1 MFSRKPLDAAADL
14 KSLKALDAQFARNP
28 DKFIEQAKP
37 PSAQDFALIGKLV
50 QLYCFADFC
59 ARRIIDAVD
68 EAAEGEKHR
77 KAAHLKDH
85 DVFVHLRRVAAKL
98 KKENH
103 RAMANRAA
111 DIMEMHRDNRHR
123 LAHWAVRKTRDG
135 KTFIL
140 LSKDARR
147 ASKEHGRIVGS
158 RSVSYGFMTKK
169 WLQREVKKLED
180 HTQNLS
186 LMAALLEQNQNQ
198 LGGHLRE
205 KGLR

>member
-1 MFSRKPLDAAADL
+1 MLSRKTLDAAADL
-14 KSLKALDAQFARNP
+14 ESLKALDAKFARDP
-28 DKFIEQAKP
+28 DKFIEQAKL

-68 EAAEGEKHR
+68 EAAEGEEHR

-85 DVFVHLRRVAAKL
+85 DVFAHLRRVAAKL

-103 RAMANRAA
+103 RATANRAA
-111 DIMEMHRDNRHR
+111 DIMEMHRENRHR

-147 ASKEHGRIVGS
+147 ASKEHGRTIGS
-158 RSVSYGFMTKK
+158 RSISYGFMTKK
-169 WLQREVKKLED
+169 WLQREV
-180 HTQNLS
+180 
-186 LMAALLEQNQNQ
+186 
-198 LGGHLRE
+198 
-205 KGLR
+205 

>member
-14 KSLKALDAQFARNP
+14 ESLKALDAEFKHNP
-28 DKFIEQAKP
+28 DKFLEQARP
-37 PSAQDFALIGKLV
+37 PSLHDFALIGKLV

-68 EAAEGEKHR
+68 EAAYGEEHQR
-77 KAAHLKDH
+77 AAHLKDH
-85 DVFVHLRRVAAKL
+85 DVFAHLRRVAAKL

-103 RAMANRAA
+103 RATANRAA
-111 DIMEMHRDNRHR
+111 GIMEMHRDNRHR

-147 ASKEHGRIVGS
+147 ASKEHGRTVGS
-158 RSVSYGFMTKK
+158 RLVSYGFMTKK
-169 WLQREVKKLED
+169 WLQREVEKLED
-180 HTQNLS
+180 HAQNLN
-186 LMAALLEQNQNQ
+186 LMAALFEQNQNQ
-198 LGGHLRE
+198 LGGHLR
-205 KGLR
+205 